1 MRLLVTRDD
10 YFEAAMRLLAAE
22 GAGKL
27 KIGVLCKSL
36 KVTSGSFYGYF
47 GSFEGF
53 VTDFLVYWEETQTD
67 RIMRLSNAPADP
79 VERIHLMKE
88 LASRVPHDAE
98 AAIRSWAHTD
108 PQVAEAQK
116 RVDERRLEALA
127 GVLRPALG
135 SRREARTLAM
145 MGITLLVGLQQWRSP
160 VSRKEFDLLFN
171 EFEAVVLAR
180 MADQAAS

>member
-10 YFEAAMRLLAAE
+10 YFEAAMKLLAAE

-36 KVTSGSFYGYF
+36 KVTTGSFYGYF

-53 VTDFLVYWEETQTD
+53 VSEFLAHWEQSQTE
-67 RIMRLSNAPADP
+67 RIVQMSNAPSDP

-88 LASRVPHDAE
+88 LAAQVPHDAE
-98 AAIRSWAHTD
+98 AAIRSWAHTS

-127 GVLRPALG
+127 GVLRPAVG
-135 SRREARTLAM
+135 SRREARTMAM

-160 VSRKEFDLLFN
+160 VNRKEFDLLFN
-171 EFEAVVLAR
+171 EFEGVVLAR
-180 MADQAAS
+180 MANRAVP

>member
-10 YFEAAMRLLAAE
+10 YFEAAMKLLAAD

-36 KVTSGSFYGYF
+36 KVTTGSFYGYF

-53 VTDFLVYWEETQTD
+53 VTEFLVHWEESQTE
-67 RIMRLSNAPADP
+67 RIVRLANAPADP

-88 LASRVPHDAE
+88 LASQVPHDAE
-98 AAIRSWAHTD
+98 AAIRSWAHTS

-127 GVLRPALG
+127 DVLRPAVG
-135 SRREARTLAM
+135 SRREARTMAM

-160 VSRKEFDLLFN
+160 VTRKEFDLLFN
-171 EFEAVVLAR
+171 EYEAVVLSR
-180 MADQAAS
+180 LADLTAS